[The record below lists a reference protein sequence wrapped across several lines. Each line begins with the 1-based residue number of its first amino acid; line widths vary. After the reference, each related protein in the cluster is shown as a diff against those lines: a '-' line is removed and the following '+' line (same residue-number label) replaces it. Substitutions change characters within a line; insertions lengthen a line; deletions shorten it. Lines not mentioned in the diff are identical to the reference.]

1 MKLLLPLVKSLPDA
15 LVQITPAFPDNFKLK
30 APALWSMN
38 GAVSSCEAPGQLN
51 FEEWL
56 KAKLSQKISQRMI
69 SSIRK

>member
-1 MKLLLPLVKSLPDA
+1 V
-15 LVQITPAFPDNFKLK
+15 
-30 APALWSMN
+30 
-38 GAVSSCEAPGQLN
+38 VSSCEAPGQLN